1 MSIDSIDVNV
11 YYCGLAADEL
21 QAVADRFLE
30 LSKQA
35 ELADA
40 HSAALHL
47 ADASTQ
53 LLDLG
58 NDLRARVHEP
68 ASEFPRVQP

>member
-1 MSIDSIDVNV
+1 MSIDVNV

-21 QAVADRFLE
+21 QGVADRFLE
-30 LSKQA
+30 LSRQA
-35 ELADA
+35 ELAAA

-58 NDLRARVHEP
+58 KDLQARVHEP
-68 ASEFPRVQP
+68 AREFPLVEP